1 MDDQQYH
8 CLPPRELARFL
19 ERYKAALTLHEEFEL
34 NLLLKEILRKA
45 NEFVPAEA
53 GSILLDDPQR
63 KRRERERNELR
74 FIATFGRGSETL
86 LGRPLPASDG
96 IAGKVYQT
104 GEPYLSEDVWSDEH
118 FFSEIDEELDARARS
133 IICVPIYIGKTV
145 CGVLELI
152 NRKDGERFTER
163 DKLLLE
169 IFAGYTSFTFQSALD
184 ARRAHELA
192 KRDDLTGLYND
203 RWLHHALFETLRE
216 AIGSG
221 RTTGLLFLDLDNFK
235 HVNDVHGHLAGSQVL
250 REVGFLLTQAVDPIR
265 ATLSRYGGDEFVVIL
280 PATDSEEAS
289 RHAEQISRAIIHHTF
304 IQEDLGPEVPAL
316 HLGGV
321 VSVSIGLALQTSLSS
336 EAEVARAK
344 DDLLRRAD
352 KAMYAA
358 KAAGKGR
365 ICVHD
370 AGEVCTIV

>member
-1 MDDQQYH
+1 MDEQQYH
-8 CLPPRELARFL
+8 CLPPGKLSRFL

-63 KRRERERNELR
+63 KRRDRERNELQ
-74 FIATFGRGSETL
+74 FIATFGRGSDAL
-86 LGRPLPASDG
+86 LGRPLPATDG

-104 GEPYLSEDVWSDEH
+104 GEPYLSEDVWSDEY
-118 FFSEIDEELDARARS
+118 FFSEIDQELEARAKS

-203 RWLHHALFETLRE
+203 RWLHHSLAETLRQ

-221 RTTGLLFLDLDNFK
+221 QTTGLLFLDLDNFK
-235 HVNDVHGHLAGSQVL
+235 YVNDAHGHLAGSQVL
-250 REVGFLLTQAVDPIR
+250 REVGFLLTQTVDPLR
-265 ATLSRYGGDEFVVIL
+265 ATISRYGGDEFVLIL
-280 PATDSEEAS
+280 PDTDREEA
-289 RHAEQISRAIIHHTF
+289 RRIAEQVSHAIGSHIY
-304 IQEDLGPEVPAL
+304 IQEDLGPEVPAIRL
-316 HLGGV
+316 EGV
-321 VSVSIGLALQTSLSS
+321 ISVSIGLALQESPPA
-336 EAEVARAK
+336 EAGVGEAK
-344 DDLLRRAD
+344 NELLRKAD

-358 KAAGKGR
+358 KAAGKGK
-365 ICVHD
+365 IFVHD
-370 AGEVCTIV
+370 AGESCVAV